1 MAELYTVLDQ
11 NEIDG
16 QGKDV
21 QVTAIEGDADWTKV
35 MIHAPQEVP
44 AGNYDFVYS
53 FQTLSDTTAKD
64 FLTRL
69 VGSVALPEI
78 DFHIDKLSG
87 YSQHMYGFNLSWD
100 GGPFSTTIEMARKG
114 TGFELMCE
122 FAEFSLKR
130 RS

>member
-1 MAELYTVLDQ
+1 MDFFEVMDK
-11 NEIDG
+11 NEMDC
-16 QGKDV
+16 QGKNV
-21 QVTAIEGDADWTKV
+21 QVTDISHDADWNKV
-35 MIHAPQEVP
+35 MTQPAQEVP
-44 AGNYDFVYS
+44 EGNYDFVYS

-64 FLTRL
+64 FEVRM
-69 VGSVALPEI
+69 VGSVTLPAI

-100 GGPFSTTIEMARKG
+100 GGPFSLDIEMARKND
-114 TGFELMCE
+114 TFTLMCE